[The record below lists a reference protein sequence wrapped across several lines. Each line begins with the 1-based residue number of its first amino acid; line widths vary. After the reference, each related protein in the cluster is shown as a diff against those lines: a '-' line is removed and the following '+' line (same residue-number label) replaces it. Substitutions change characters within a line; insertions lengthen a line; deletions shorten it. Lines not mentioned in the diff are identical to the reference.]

1 MKRQRPLAA
10 LQQPG
15 LDVAAVTTWL
25 AVRLPELELPLMVTR
40 VGEGQSNLTFRVD
53 DDAGRRVV
61 LRRPPLGE
69 TLASAHDVAREH
81 RILSSLSAAGARA
94 PGTLALCEDTTV
106 TGAPFYVMEY
116 VDGLILTRVGLAE
129 QLSILARAAVGPA
142 LATNLAELHALD
154 VDAIGLGELVRPES
168 LASRQLRRWTRQ
180 WHSSKTEELELIDEL
195 AERFGAR
202 LPEEREAVLLHGD
215 YHLNNAVLDAGGAVR
230 AVLDWELCTVG
241 DPLADVGAMV
251 AYWRECGSA
260 AGQPG
265 AVFREPV
272 TELRGFSAASDLAET
287 YARASGR
294 DLAELGFWIAFA
306 YWKIAIIIAG
316 VYRRWLNDPSNGS
329 GAGSLDTAIPRLAEL
344 ARDALDERWEQP

>member
-1 MKRQRPLAA
+1 MKRRQLAT
-10 LQQPG
+10 LEQPG
-15 LDVAAVTTWL
+15 LDIAAVTAWF
-25 AVRLPELELPLMVTR
+25 ANRLPELEAPLAVMR

-53 DDAGRRVV
+53 DDAGRQVV

-69 TLASAHDVAREH
+69 TLASAHDVGREH
-81 RILSSLSAAGARA
+81 RILSSLSAAGARV
-94 PGTLALCEDTTV
+94 PRTIALCEDPEV
-106 TGAPFYVMEY
+106 TGAPFYVMEF
-116 VDGLILTRVGLAE
+116 VAGLILTRVELAE
-129 QLSILARAAVGPA
+129 RLPTAARSAIGPA

-154 VDAIGLGELVRPES
+154 VEAIGLGELVRPES

-180 WHSSKTEELELIDEL
+180 WHASKTEELELIDEL

-215 YHLNNAVLDAGGAVR
+215 YHLNNAVLDAGGGVR

-260 AGQPG
+260 AGRPG

-272 TELRGFSAASDLAET
+272 TELQGFSAASDLAQT
-287 YARASGR
+287 YAHASGR

-329 GAGSLDTAIPRLAEL
+329 DAGTLNAAIPRLAEL
-344 ARDALDERWEQP
+344 ARDALAERWQQP